1 MHFKIAQSLLVV
13 GLAVS
18 VCGMGMDA
26 AVGVGSR
33 GEYLRGSCQVIS
45 ALSAFFLFRHL
56 RDQQKRREPKNDPTA
71 LESCSA
77 ADAIRAF
84 PRASIESFA
93 VWVSRVSM
101 PLVCRA

>member
-26 AVGVGSR
+26 AASVGSR

-56 RDQQKRREPKNDPTA
+56 RDQQKRRESKTIPLRSNIA
-71 LESCSA
+71 LQQLLSA
-77 ADAIRAF
+77 PFPVRQLRA
-84 PRASIESFA
+84 
-93 VWVSRVSM
+93 
-101 PLVCRA
+101 LQYGCRG